1 MAQLKDTRIYG
12 NLIVDTLLTTK
23 KAIILDTVETIDFII
38 KNNSLDGT
46 GNISIKLINN
56 ADESNYWS
64 IDTNKTTKN
73 IDFIFNVSNT
83 DKSKKISI
91 DNNGDLYIKDGTK
104 KVWHTGT
111 FNPDNY
117 FPLSGNKTITGNLTM
132 SGTATIVM
140 PNNIGYTV
148 VSTAGSYLSAIKL
161 DSTNVLSIGDNN
173 RANIRLE
180 ASIIYTDG
188 EIRATTFKGNLIGNS
203 DTATKLKTPVK
214 IGATNFDGLSS
225 ITLDQ
230 MKAYSA
236 AFRKAITTEVELDTA
251 IDTGYYWVKGLSI
264 NGLYGYG
271 ILFVNRDD
279 ILVSQIYTSHHGE
292 MAARQAWTYSSD
304 RPGFSQW
311 YNTALTTGNVASAT
325 KLQTPRL
332 INYVEFDGTKN
343 IQFGK
348 LISGADF
355 TNSNFRTIVF
365 GNASNMYGF
374 KTVRWTTPIPP
385 VLSGLGHETDG
396 NMFVFTGSDTHGF
409 LALDYKNNVA
419 SVGGGNA
426 DAIRWTENLAF
437 KNNSFFSY
445 SLDTIGA
452 TVTDYTSFNK
462 TGIYRVANNTLGG
475 SSYPYGQLINFRYD
489 NSNTEWRSQIYIP
502 DSGNSKEGIILVRN
516 AYNGTSVES
525 RAWHQIP
532 VLNGYTN
539 LMNVKGFMRV
549 GGLTTHNEANIIMDI
564 TDTVAGI
571 GSSGTSNAV
580 QYGKVISIQDP
591 AWHTVQDLK
600 HNFMG
605 RMTIY
610 GNTQS
615 DPFLLTLHGTT
626 VAQNKEAS
634 IKFIS
639 ENSPLQAVVL
649 KYNSYDAIKEP
660 FGLHIIAENSSSGK
674 AYLDVEGHLYIGQ
687 TLFLNQNYSS
697 GSWILGRDKS
707 AIRIDLSSIAAGSQ
721 YNSIITQKCNT
732 VTFSIGGLNNNSFGI
747 YRYLNTTTTNNTDGS
762 FYMDVNGNMIATG
775 AMNVNGALW
784 CGGIFSCSQSIT
796 ASGNIAAY
804 SDKKLKT
811 NLIELGDCLNLIKK
825 LNVYRFNWIKD
836 GRHDIGII
844 AQEIEE
850 VFPEFVTEIKSEL
863 DGNVKTVDY
872 GKLSSVLIGAVK
884 ELNEKNKQLES
895 RLFALE
901 DMVM

>member
-23 KAIILDTVETIDFII
+23 KAVILDTVETIDFII

-56 ADESNYWS
+56 VDEANYWS
-64 IDTNKTTKN
+64 IDTDKTTKN
-73 IDFIFNVSNT
+73 IDFIFNISNT

-117 FPLSGNKTITGNLTM
+117 LPLSGNKTITGNLIM
-132 SGTATIVM
+132 SGTATIVL

-148 VSTAGSYLSAIKL
+148 VSTTGSYVSAIKL

-173 RANIRLE
+173 RANIKLD

-188 EIRATTFKGNLIGNS
+188 EIRATTFKGALVGNS
-203 DTATKLKTPVK
+203 DTTTKLQTPVK
-214 IGATNFDGLSS
+214 IGGAMFDGSNL

-230 MKAYSA
+230 IGAYSKDKKGIIRT
-236 AFRKAITTEVELDTA
+236 FEELDA
-251 IDTGYYWVKGLSI
+251 ASDTGYYAVIGLAI
-264 NGLYGYG
+264 NGLYTHGT
-271 ILFVNRDD
+271 LFVNNS
-279 ILVSQIYTSHHGE
+279 INNINQTYISHKGE
-292 MAARQAWTYSSD
+292 MTSRQSWNYISSTET
-304 RPGFSQW
+304 GFSKW
-311 YNTALTTGNVASAT
+311 YNAALTTGNIASAT

-332 INYVEFDGTKN
+332 INHIEFDGTKN
-343 IQFGK
+343 IEFGNSV
-348 LISGADF
+348 SGTNF
-355 TNSNFRTIVF
+355 TNSNFKTTVF
-365 GNASNMYGF
+365 GTTNYLYGL
-374 KTVRWTTPIPP
+374 KIIRWTTPIPT
-385 VLSGLGHETDG
+385 VLSGLGHGVDG
-396 NMFVFTGSDTHGF
+396 NMFVFAGSDTHGF
-409 LALDYKNNVA
+409 LALDYNNSIA

-426 DAIRWTENLAF
+426 DKINWTENLAF

-445 SLDTIGA
+445 SLDTIGE

-462 TGIYRVANNTLGG
+462 TGIYRVTNNTLGG
-475 SSYPYGQLINFRYD
+475 RSYPYGQLLSFRYD
-489 NSNTEWRSQIYIP
+489 NTNPGWRTQLYIP
-502 DSGNSKEGIILVRN
+502 TTGSVDGTILVRN
-516 AYNGTSVES
+516 AYNDVSVES
-525 RAWHQIP
+525 RKWNEIP
-532 VLNGYTN
+532 VVNGVTS

-549 GGLTTHNEANIIMDI
+549 EGRTTRTDANIILPINGVD
-564 TDTVAGI
+564 AGI
-571 GSSGTSNAV
+571 GGSTTAGV
-580 QYGKVISIQDP
+580 IQYGKVAGAEDP
-591 AWHTVQDLK
+591 SWNADPSLT

-605 RMTIY
+605 RVEIY
-610 GNTQS
+610 GNTQN

-626 VAQNKEAS
+626 VAQDKEAS

-639 ENSPLQAVVL
+639 DNAPNQAVVL
-649 KYNSYDAIKEP
+649 KYNTYDAIRDP
-660 FGLHIIAENSSSGK
+660 FGLHVRALDSSAGK
-674 AYLDVEGHLYIGQ
+674 AYLDVEGHLFIGQ
-687 TLFLNQNYSS
+687 TLFLNPTYNSNNYL
-697 GSWILGRDKS
+697 IGRDRS
-707 AIRIDLSSIAAGSQ
+707 AIRIDLSSIPAGSQ

-747 YRYLNTTTTNNTDGS
+747 YRYLNTTTTNNTDGG
-762 FYMDVNGNMIATG
+762 FYMDVNGNMTATG

-784 CGGIFSCSQSIT
+784 SGGNFSCGQSIT